1 MRPLAVS
8 VLRARYRPAMT
19 AESFQSMQE
28 AAAAARRAAALLENL
43 GHQVPGVIYQFQLFP
58 DGRSRFPYASE
69 AMKEI
74 YELSPEEVSEDAT
87 AVFHR
92 LHPDDY
98 DRVAA
103 SIEQSSAT
111 LDPWQC
117 DYRVILPRQGVRWRS
132 GTARPERLPDGSTLW
147 HGFITDSTEQQL
159 ARVALRESEERF
171 RIQVEHAPE
180 AIVVYDVEAGCF
192 TDVNH
197 NAERLF
203 GFSRSELLTRSVA
216 DVTPPSQPDGRPSD
230 VAAAAFISAAVRG
243 ELPVFEWTH
252 QHRSGRPVVCE
263 VRLARLPFD
272 GRVLVRGSISDITE
286 RKESQDALTRIQ
298 AAVETS
304 LNGVAM
310 ADLDGRLIYVNR
322 AALALWGYGDVA
334 ESLGR
339 DVRSFW
345 QWAGEADDVVSE
357 LLQRGTWSG
366 EMRARRTDGALRT
379 LQVSASIF
387 PDSRGLPAGML
398 ASFVDITEEEQLQAQ
413 LLQAQKLESVGRL
426 AGGIAHDF
434 NNLLTVMKGYL
445 ELAMAAGPLPD
456 AVREDLLAVSHA
468 ADSAAGLTQQLLAF
482 SRKQIIA
489 PVVLDLN
496 DVVRRVQ
503 GMLQRLIGEDI
514 ALQISTAT
522 SLGHVRFDPG
532 QAEQILV
539 NLAINARDAM
549 PDGGTLTL
557 ETSNVIL
564 DDGYERTH
572 PGSRGGRYVLLA
584 VSDTGVGM
592 TPETREHAFEPF
604 FTTKEVGR
612 GTGLGL
618 AMIHGAV
625 SQNGGRV
632 EVYSE
637 LGHGTSFKIY
647 LPQVSGEAPALE
659 AIRTQEP
666 PRGHETV
673 MLVEDDDTVRALA
686 ARLLARQGY
695 RVLDFADG
703 PSALNWLS
711 TSAEPIALLLTD
723 VIMPAMNGKTL
734 ADAVVAARP
743 GTRVLYASG
752 YTSNVIVQHGV
763 LKPGVEFLAKPFTIA
778 ALAERVRE
786 VLDRARG

>member
-1 MRPLAVS
+1 
-8 VLRARYRPAMT
+8 
-19 AESFQSMQE
+19 MQE
-28 AAAAARRAAALLENL
+28 AAAAAQRAADLLENL
-43 GHQVPGVIYQFQLFP
+43 GHQVPGVIYQFQLYP

-69 AMKEI
+69 AMQEI
-74 YELSPEEVSEDAT
+74 YELSPEEVCEDAT
-87 AVFHR
+87 AVFRR

-103 SIEQSSAT
+103 SIEQSAT
-111 LDPWQC
+111 TLGPWQC
-117 DYRVILPRQGVRWRS
+117 DYRVVLPRQGVRWRS

-180 AIVVYDVEAGCF
+180 AIVVYDVEAGRF
-192 TDVNH
+192 ADVNH
-197 NAERLF
+197 NAEQLF
-203 GFSRSELLTRSVA
+203 GLSRSELLTRSLA
-216 DVTPPSQPDGRPSD
+216 DVTPPTQPDGQPSD
-230 VAAAAFISAAVRG
+230 VAAAAFIRAAVRG

-252 QHRSGRPVVCE
+252 QHQSGRRIVCE

-272 GRVLVRGSISDITE
+272 GRVLIRGSITDITE

-310 ADLDGRLIYVNR
+310 ADLAGRLIYVNR
-322 AALALWGYGDVA
+322 AALSLWGYGDVTDL
-334 ESLGR
+334 LGR

-345 QWAGEADDVVSE
+345 QWIGTADDVVSE

-366 EMRARRTDGALRT
+366 EMLARRADGDVLT

-398 ASFVDITEEEQLQAQ
+398 ASFVDITEERQLQAQ

-445 ELAMAAGPLPD
+445 ELALAGPLND
-456 AVREDLLAVSHA
+456 TIREDLLAVSHA

-514 ALQISTAT
+514 ALHISTAP

-549 PDGGTLTL
+549 PNGGSLTL
-557 ETSNVIL
+557 ETSNVVL
-564 DDGYERTH
+564 DDGYERNH

-647 LPQVSGEAPALE
+647 LPQVSDEEPAPE
-659 AIRTQEP
+659 VVRTLAA
-666 PRGHETV
+666 PRGDETIL
-673 MLVEDDDTVRALA
+673 LVEDDETVRALA
-686 ARLLARQGY
+686 ARLLSRQGY
-695 RVLDFADG
+695 RVFDFADG
-703 PSALNWLS
+703 PSALDWLS
-711 TSAEPIALLLTD
+711 TSHEPIDLLLTD

-734 ADAVVAARP
+734 ADAVLAARP

-778 ALAERVRE
+778 ALAERVRA